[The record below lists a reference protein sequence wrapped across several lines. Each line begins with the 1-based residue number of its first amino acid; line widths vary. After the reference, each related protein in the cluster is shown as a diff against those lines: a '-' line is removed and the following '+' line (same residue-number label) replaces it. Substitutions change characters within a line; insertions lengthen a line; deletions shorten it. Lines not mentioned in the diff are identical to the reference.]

1 MQRVVLTSS
10 IRAVFG
16 FGSEKPA
23 DYLYTEGDWNTSST
37 LENNQAYALSKTL
50 AEVRAACVRR
60 ATDGR
65 TDGMVEAWGTRS
77 WLTRRPHPPAYPR
90 LSVCL

>member
-23 DYLYTEGDWNTSST
+23 DYLYSEEDWNTSST

-50 AEVRAACVRR
+50 AEVR
-60 ATDGR
+60 G
-65 TDGMVEAWGTRS
+65 GVEG
-77 WLTRRPHPPAYPR
+77 LFG
-90 LSVCL
+90 

>member
-50 AEVRAACVRR
+50 AEVRAACCVRR

-65 TDGMVEAWGTRS
+65 KGRGLGHAIMAHTTAPSTY
-77 WLTRRPHPPAYPR
+77 LPIPA
-90 LSVCL
+90 VCL